1 MEGEEARRESRRRA
15 SSWRGRSE
23 MRASRAME
31 MMKGLL
37 EEIWGRDGSVGSM
50 SAGDGSVGDWG

>member
-1 MEGEEARRESRRRA
+1 
-15 SSWRGRSE
+15 